1 MEALNAEFVLVI
13 RDTPRKLTLLMQSN
27 TEQFEDIRDE
37 AWKTVHTDAMECRH
51 REALI
56 ARVQNLWDASRQSL
70 AGVVPGSVPRA
81 EARQA
86 ASALRM
92 AEQAL
97 LATASAAMPSV
108 AKGYTVEGLDR
119 LMASLVESRL
129 LIVRP
134 MARMMSERDPDRRS
148 ADEFAHILVRRLRF
162 EAGRPVITAEDAL
175 ELPCPFDPEPAT

>member
-1 MEALNAEFVLVI
+1 MEALKAQFLLVI
-13 RDTPRKLTLLMQSN
+13 RHRSHRLFWLMPSN

-37 AWKTVHTDAMECRH
+37 AWKTAHTDAMECRH
-51 REALI
+51 RESLI
-56 ARVQNLWDASRQSL
+56 ARVQSLWDASRESL
-70 AGVVPGSVPRA
+70 EAIVPGSVPRE
-81 EARQA
+81 EARRA

-92 AEQAL
+92 AEQAI

-134 MARMMSERDPDRRS
+134 MARMMSQRDPDGRS
-148 ADEFAHILVRRLRF
+148 ADEIAHILVRRLRF
-162 EAGRPVITAEDAL
+162 EAGRPVITARDAL
-175 ELPCPFDPEPAT
+175 ELPCPFESEPAA